1 MVKGNPGSISRAA
14 DLIQWV
20 VLISDQETD
29 LIRGGLVVL
38 LIREDQ
44 VVLTKGRMLHL
55 ANE

>member
-44 VVLTKGRMLHL
+44 VVLAKGRMLHL